1 MFLRGLT
8 YDWVVAVP
16 AIWAL
21 IQVSAEDLRRRIIP
35 NRIVVPAWVLALS
48 VNTVLHPERAAEWF
62 GWSFGAAFCFL
73 LFARFTG
80 GGLGMGDVKLVG
92 FLGAVLGAKVLPAVI
107 VGTSLGAIAAG
118 LILLRHGSG
127 ARTRTFA
134 YGPFLAA
141 GGLAMLVL

>member
-1 MFLRGLT
+1 MDIAL
-8 YDWVVAVP
+8 
-16 AIWAL
+16 AIGSAFVL
-21 IQVSAEDLRRRIIP
+21 VLVSAEDLRRRIIP
-35 NRIVVPAWVLALS
+35 NRIVVPAWVLALT
-48 VNTVLHPERAAEWF
+48 VNTVLHPDHAAEWF

-73 LFARFTG
+73 LFARITG

-92 FLGAVLGAKVLPAVI
+92 FLGAVLGAHVVPALI
-107 VGTSLGAIAAG
+107 IGTSFGAIAAA

-141 GGLAMLVL
+141 GGLAMLIF

>member
-1 MFLRGLT
+1 M
-8 YDWVVAVP
+8 DVAL
-16 AIWAL
+16 AL
-21 IQVSAEDLRRRIIP
+21 GTAFVLVLVSAEDLRRRIIP
-35 NRIVVPAWVLALS
+35 NRIVLPAWVLALS
-48 VNTVLHPERAAEWF
+48 VNTALHPEHAAEWF

-73 LFARFTG
+73 VFARITG

-92 FLGAVLGAKVLPAVI
+92 FLGAVLGAQVVPALI
-107 VGTSLGAIAAG
+107 VGTLLGAIAAG

-141 GGLAMLVL
+141 GGLAMLFF